1 MHSHAKSSSFA
12 GFIAPFALFTVLMA
26 LRHVIPLPQAWE
38 YPFRVVA
45 TTATIL
51 LLSRNAISWS
61 PSQPGKSVIL
71 GVLVFFIW
79 IAPDL
84 LFPAYRSHWL
94 FQNSLTGLVTS
105 SVSDVARSSL
115 VFIVFRIFGT
125 ALVVPIIE
133 ELFWRGCVMR
143 YSIRPDFLNVPLG
156 SYTRFSFWFT
166 AILFASE
173 HGPFWDVGLLAGI
186 AYNWWMVHTR
196 NLADCMIAHGVTN
209 ACLAYYVLNFDQWQY
224 WL

>member
-1 MHSHAKSSSFA
+1 
-12 GFIAPFALFTVLMA
+12 
-26 LRHVIPLPQAWE
+26 
-38 YPFRVVA
+38 
-45 TTATIL
+45 
-51 LLSRNAISWS
+51 
-61 PSQPGKSVIL
+61 
-71 GVLVFFIW
+71 
-79 IAPDL
+79 
-84 LFPAYRSHWL
+84 
-94 FQNSLTGLVTS
+94 
-105 SVSDVARSSL
+105 
-115 VFIVFRIFGT
+115 
-125 ALVVPIIE
+125 
-133 ELFWRGCVMR
+133 MR